1 MFEFAR
7 QGYFGSLRQCL
18 LSGVDN
24 VYEDIRSILLFYC
37 NLFAKEWRNGF
48 LDQLTGGLKSEV

>member
-1 MFEFAR
+1 MFAFAR

-18 LSGVDN
+18 LSRVN
-24 VYEDIRSILLFYC
+24 NMHKNIESILLFCC
-37 NLFAKEWRNGF
+37 NLFAKERRNGF

>member
-18 LSGVDN
+18 LSRVNNMHKN
-24 VYEDIRSILLFYC
+24 VESILLFYC

-48 LDQLTGGLKSEV
+48 LDQLAGGLRSEV